1 MVKTQEL
8 TEGWKKLIVG
18 QDHAIEKIVP
28 YVIRGM
34 AGFTLP
40 SRPMGV
46 FFLMGPTGT
55 GKTRTPETLAEILH
69 GNEKHMIRIDCG
81 EFQQDHEI
89 AKLIGAPPGYL
100 GHRETH
106 PLLTQ
111 ARLKAVSSEES
122 PYPIILFDEIEK
134 ASSALWRILLGVLD
148 KGSLRLGDNST
159 VDFQKAIIF
168 LSSNVGAKDM
178 SNLMN
183 NRIGF
188 HATEDKLRI
197 DNLDKKSVREMEKI
211 GMKAMGR
218 IFPPEFNNRVDEFI
232 SYRPLDAA
240 ALRKITQLELEKLQA
255 QVIVKL
261 GARQFRVLYDEQ
273 SIDYITEKGTS
284 LKYGAREL
292 KRTINRVLLN
302 PLADDFVN
310 DKIPPGSDV
319 FIRVD
324 QTGLSWYVEPSD
336 EVFFYEEEPEVIPP
350 PPPPVIKRTRKRN

>member
-1 MVKTQEL
+1 MVKTHEL

-28 YVIRGM
+28 YIIRGM

-40 SRPMGV
+40 SRPMGI

-55 GKTRTPETLAEILH
+55 GKTRTAETLAELLH
-69 GNEKHMIRIDCG
+69 KNEKSMIRIDCG
-81 EFQQDHEI
+81 EFQMEHEI

-106 PLLTQ
+106 PILTQ
-111 ARLKAVSSEES
+111 TRLKAVSSEES

-168 LSSNVGAKDM
+168 LSSNVGASEM
-178 SNLMN
+178 SDLVK
-183 NRIGF
+183 RIGF
-188 HATEDKLRI
+188 YTKEDILGVKNI
-197 DNLDKKSVREMEKI
+197 SQKSVKEMEKI

-218 IFPPEFNNRVDEFI
+218 TFPPEFNNRVDEFI
-232 SYRPLDAA
+232 SYRPLDADT
-240 ALRKITQLELEKLQA
+240 LRKITQIELEKLQS
-255 QVIVKL
+255 QVIEKL
-261 GARQFRVLYDEQ
+261 GPRMFRMSYDEQ
-273 SIDYITEKGTS
+273 SIDFITGKGTS
-284 LKYGAREL
+284 IKYGAREL
-292 KRTINRVLLN
+292 KRTINRLLLN

-319 FIRVD
+319 SVRVE
-324 QTGLSWYVEPSD
+324 QNGLLWTVTPSD
-336 EVFFYEEEPEVIPP
+336 EVFYFPEEEKEEPP
-350 PPPPVIKRTRKRN
+350 QPPPPVIKRTRKR